1 MSDDSLKLIDEEIH
15 NLYDYCIKNGM
26 SEEEILKAAAP
37 LLRSIQWEKLK
48 KRFFLGIAFIIFIG
62 IFIGLLF
69 YDPIFR
75 MICMLGR
82 LFLIKILP
90 FWDWTY
96 LYRSTCFLSNPYYV
110 VPGLQ
115 ESDCQVCEDLFE
127 IDVMN
132 FTTSEIVME
141 KYLKNDI
148 PLIVSNATE
157 GWPINENN
165 FDVNNITKMYLEE
178 LETNDN
184 EVCMFQTNLKID
196 NHINFLETIASHN
209 NILNRWYA
217 HWENCGR
224 TTEKAVRKF
233 YIHPYFLPLALEMRE
248 PSWILLS
255 HNFRGRI
262 YKMINFS
269 PDTKIVF
276 LVQIKG
282 FNYIRLKAKDPCSK
296 SCEVLQ
302 EVLNE
307 EEILMFTTELWQLEY
322 LPGEE
327 TENIAL
333 AIGGYFE

>member
-165 FDVNNITKMYLEE
+165 FDVNNITKGE
-178 LETNDN
+178 L
-184 EVCMFQTNLKID
+184 
-196 NHINFLETIASHN
+196 
-209 NILNRWYA
+209 
-217 HWENCGR
+217 WENNRESCAKILYSPLFPSTCIRNER
-224 TTEKAVRKF
+224 TKLDF
-233 YIHPYFLPLALEMRE
+233 
-248 PSWILLS
+248 
-255 HNFRGRI
+255 
-262 YKMINFS
+262 
-269 PDTKIVF
+269 IV
-276 LVQIKG
+276 
-282 FNYIRLKAKDPCSK
+282 P
-296 SCEVLQ
+296 
-302 EVLNE
+302 
-307 EEILMFTTELWQLEY
+307 
-322 LPGEE
+322 
-327 TENIAL
+327 
-333 AIGGYFE
+333 